1 MSGRTDGAKW
11 LKAAFLLPSSRGQR
25 SRSEAALLSFDLI
38 FADEFLVSVVGLQS
52 VGVRKAD

>member
-1 MSGRTDGAKW
+1 M
-11 LKAAFLLPSSRGQR
+11 
-25 SRSEAALLSFDLI
+25 SEAALLSCDLI